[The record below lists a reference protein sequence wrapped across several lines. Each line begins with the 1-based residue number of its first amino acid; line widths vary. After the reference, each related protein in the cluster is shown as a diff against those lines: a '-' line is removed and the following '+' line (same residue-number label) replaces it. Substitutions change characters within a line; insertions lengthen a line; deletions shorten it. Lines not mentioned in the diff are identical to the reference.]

1 MPVLAGACVTLL
13 TLGAQA
19 WEEDRDPSPEGTQR
33 LHKHHEDVPL
43 AFSCPD
49 GAFWCP
55 PAERIIKPT
64 TGPLHKVV
72 PQTDEQKEKTKDW
85 PELLKAPKGAKNV
98 LMIVVDDLRPQLN
111 LAYGQSHM
119 KTPYLDELAQSSG
132 AVTFTRA
139 YAQVAHCAPSRNSFM
154 TSRYPDSLKIWNVNA
169 NFREKSSSTDPIFP
183 IPQWFKRN
191 GYHVFGGGK
200 IYHPN
205 HPPLNDNPYSW
216 SAGTKFGEIKYF
228 NDPDHGCPNSPG
240 ENQVGCGGCPE
251 DKPDEEF
258 YDGKLAN
265 WTIDALRAAKR
276 DWQEGEKKPFFIAT
290 GFRRPHTPWNVAQRF
305 VDMYPKV
312 DFPKHPNWALGAPP
326 CAFVCGGDGVG
337 CDFGIKERRS
347 KDWGGLCR
355 RMYYACVSA
364 TDHYI
369 GTVLKEVNQLKLD
382 SKTVVAVFGDHGW
395 HLGEGGL
402 WAKYTNFEHA
412 TRVPLIIKAP
422 WLATNQQRHLKKL
435 STDDRE
441 KLASSDGIT
450 RADTFAEL
458 VDIYPTLVELAGL
471 PMPPNLEGRSLLQ
484 TIKNPY
490 DRNHRSIV
498 SSQFAHCCAWGSY
511 DAHRECGACE
521 KLPNEA
527 ITYMGYAVRNAKY
540 RFVAWY
546 RWNGEEAE
554 PMCNGLMAVELYKH
568 DGDNG
573 RGDKAYNE
581 FEYINL
587 AANLSL
593 GSELHKLKTS
603 PQISAQTLVKWKRD
617 LQRPHAEAVKYMH
630 DDLLSK
636 FSRAFAKCLPAMAV
650 RSHRQRR
657 QGEKAPPDEEDGML
671 DAAMYDPFE
680 EQGKYPPD
688 TTCPNPE

>member
-1 MPVLAGACVTLL
+1 MACVALL
-13 TLGAQA
+13 ALGAPPQGSTSPA
-19 WEEDRDPSPEGTQR
+19 DSKDPSHGIQEVALGG
-33 LHKHHEDVPL
+33 
-43 AFSCPD
+43 CPN
-49 GAFWCP
+49 GEFWCP
-55 PAERIIKPT
+55 AAERIKDPNK
-64 TGPLHKVV
+64 TGPLHKEH
-72 PQTDEQKEKTKDW
+72 PQSDVMKEKTEEW
-85 PELLKAPKGAKNV
+85 PEQTVAPKGAKNV

-111 LAYGQSHM
+111 AAYGQPHM
-119 KTPYLDELAQSSG
+119 KTPYLDKLAQSGG

-169 NFREKSSSTDPIFP
+169 NFREKSSAADPIFP

-191 GYHVFGGGK
+191 GYHVYGGGK

-205 HPPLNDNPYSW
+205 HPPQNDNPFSW

-228 NDPDHGCPNSPG
+228 NDHDHGCPGSPG

-258 YDGKLAN
+258 YDGRLAN
-265 WTIDALRAAKR
+265 WTINTLRAVKR
-276 DWQEGEKKPFFIAT
+276 DLHEGEKKPFFIAA

-305 VDMYPKV
+305 MDMYPKV
-312 DFPKHPNWALGAPP
+312 DAPKHPNWALGAPP

-337 CDFGIKERRS
+337 CDFGIQKKRS
-347 KDWGGLCR
+347 QEWGGLCR

-369 GTVLKEVNQLKLD
+369 GTVLDEVNQLKLD
-382 SKTVVAVFGDHGW
+382 SKTIVAIFGDHGW

-422 WLATNQQRHLKKL
+422 WLATNQQRHLHKL
-435 STDDRE
+435 TKVERE
-441 KLASSDGIT
+441 KKSLDGVP
-450 RADTFAEL
+450 RAETFVEL
-458 VDIYPTLVELAGL
+458 VDVYPTLVELAGL
-471 PMPPNLEGRSLLQ
+471 PMPPNLEGRSLLH
-484 TIKNPY
+484 TMKNPY
-490 DRNHRSIV
+490 DIGHRSV
-498 SSQFAHCCAWGSY
+498 ASSQFAHCCPWGLAAGGSG

-527 ITYMGYAVRNAKY
+527 ISYMGYAVRNAQY

-546 RWNGEEAE
+546 LWNAEDAE
-554 PMCNGLMAVELYKH
+554 PMCNGLMAVELYRH

-573 RGDKAYNE
+573 RGKKAMDE

-593 GSELHKLKTS
+593 ASDMHKLKVS
-603 PQISAQTLVKWKRD
+603 PPGSAISAQNLVQEKRG
-617 LQRPHAEAVKYMH
+617 LANPHADAVKYMH
-630 DDLLSK
+630 EDLLNK
-636 FSRAFAKCLPAMAV
+636 FSKAFAKCLPAIAV

-657 QGEKAPPDEEDGML
+657 QGDKAPPDQVDGML
-671 DAAMYDPFE
+671 DAAMYNPFE
-680 EQGKYPPD
+680 EQGRYEPD